1 MKHLDVRFS
10 ESDIDFTLERFAVH
24 GEGKASTKLVISDLC
39 DYFAVEDN
47 ASNHKFLSNKIRTFN
62 PNRRD
67 CTEKNRNNYLMKRN
81 HCLNHRHDPDGIYS
95 RQKQRLYNRAADVLF
110 EKMTPAIALKIIEGE
125 NRFAIEN
132 KNLIIQERIERQCLA
147 ADTGDS
153 SYRECGTESDFPKP
167 Q

>member
-1 MKHLDVRFS
+1 MKHIDVSFN

-24 GEGKASTKLVISDLC
+24 GEGKASTKQVISDLC

-67 CTEKNRNNYLMKRN
+67 CTEKNRKHYLMKRN
-81 HCLNHRHDPDGIYS
+81 HNLTHRHEPDGIYS
-95 RQKQRLYNRAADVLF
+95 RKKQKLYNRATDVLF